1 MSQESGNQKEKKRTI
16 LVRLIHTSCCTAA
29 AAAAA
34 AVQPSTL
41 PSIIAVQT
49 IRIVEKGRCFFL
61 SFVLSLV
68 FLR

>member
-1 MSQESGNQKEKKRTI
+1 MSQESGNQKEKKKTI
-16 LVRLIHTSCCTAA
+16 LVRLIHTLCCT
-29 AAAAA
+29 AAAA

>member
-16 LVRLIHTSCCTAA
+16 LVRLIHTSCCT